1 VVLVE
6 PIRLGARMSPLARAQ
21 VALVGAALTAHGVPW
36 TFVGVTTR
44 GDVDGRP
51 LSEIGGTGIF
61 VGAIRDALRADTIDV
76 AVHSLKDLPT
86 MPADDLEVVAIPE
99 REDTRDV
106 LVGCR
111 LADLTDGVR
120 VGTGSPRREM
130 QLLDWAGRSGIDLK
144 VVPVRGNVDTRIAR
158 VSSGELDAVVLA
170 AAGLRR
176 LGHLDDLDPS
186 STDTVV
192 SSLPAEILDHSL
204 MLPAPGQGALAC
216 EISRSLSIERR
227 AAVAALDHPI
237 ARAESLAER
246 GFLAALEAG
255 CTAPVGTRVV
265 VKSVRG
271 TTLDLTLTA
280 VIGRTLLSNVSEP
293 PKTDPVLRFEAS
305 GASSEPWEF
314 GVYQAGQ
321 VLSALPDLPRPRR
334 TDHGGGA
341 QQNARSQ

>member
-1 VVLVE
+1 MVE
-6 PIRLGARMSPLARAQ
+6 PLRLGARMSPLARAQ

-51 LSEIGGTGIF
+51 LSEIGGTGVF
-61 VGAIRDALRADTIDV
+61 VGAIRDALRAGTIDV

-86 MPADDLEVVAIPE
+86 LPADDLEVAAIPE

-106 LVGCR
+106 LVGRR

-120 VGTGSPRREM
+120 VGTGSPRRAM
-130 QLLDWAGRSGIDLK
+130 QLLDWAAGAGIELE
-144 VVPVRGNVDTRIAR
+144 VVPVRGNVDTRIGR
-158 VSSGELDAVVLA
+158 VSSGEVDAVVLA

-176 LGHLDDLDPS
+176 LGHLAGDANSPS
-186 STDTVV
+186 ATV
-192 SSLPAEILDHSL
+192 SSLPAEVLDHRV

-280 VIGRTLLSNVSEP
+280 VIGRTLLSNLSEP

>member
-1 VVLVE
+1 VRPVE
-6 PIRLGARMSPLARAQ
+6 PIRLGARTSPLARAQ
-21 VALVGAALTAHGVPW
+21 VALVSAALAARGVPS

-51 LSEIGGTGIF
+51 LSEIGGTGVF
-61 VGAIRDALRADTIDV
+61 VGAVRDALRAGSIDV

-86 MPADDLEVVAIPE
+86 APADDLELVAIPE

-106 LVGCR
+106 LIGCR
-111 LADLTDGVR
+111 LADLRDGVR
-120 VGTGSPRREM
+120 VGTGSPRRAM
-130 QLLDWAGRSGIDLK
+130 QLLDWAARADIDLE

-158 VSSGELDAVVLA
+158 VSSGEVNAVVLA

-176 LGHLDDLDPS
+176 LGHLTEIDPAQ
-186 STDTVV
+186 TDTVV
-192 SSLPAEILDHSL
+192 SSLQAEILDHRV
-204 MLPAPGQGALAC
+204 MLPAPGQGALAL

-227 AAVAALDHPI
+227 AAVAALDHPT

-255 CTAPVGTRVV
+255 CTAPVGTRAV

-280 VIGRTLLSNVSEP
+280 VIGRTLLSNLSEP

-305 GASSEPWEF
+305 GTSRQPWDF

-334 TDHGGGA
+334 
-341 QQNARSQ
+341 

>member
-1 VVLVE
+1 VE
-6 PIRLGARMSPLARAQ
+6 PIRLGARRSPLARAQ

-51 LSEIGGTGIF
+51 LAEIGGTGIF
-61 VGAIRDALRADTIDV
+61 VGAVRDALRAGTIDV

-106 LVGCR
+106 LIGRR

-120 VGTGSPRREM
+120 VGTGSPRRAM
-130 QLLDWAGRSGIDLK
+130 QLLDWAARAGIELE
-144 VVPVRGNVDTRIAR
+144 VVPVRGNVDTRIGR
-158 VSSGELDAVVLA
+158 VSSGEVDAVVLA

-176 LGHLDDLDPS
+176 LGHLASNDP
-186 STDTVV
+186 TEADIVV
-192 SSLPAEILDHSL
+192 SSLQAQILDHEV
-204 MLPAPGQGALAC
+204 MLPAPGQGALAL
-216 EISRSLSIERR
+216 EISRSLSIECR

-237 ARAESLAER
+237 ARAEALAER

-280 VIGRTLLSNVSEP
+280 VIGRTLLSNLSEP

-334 TDHGGGA
+334 IDPGGGA

>member
-1 VVLVE
+1 VTSVE
-6 PIRLGARMSPLARAQ
+6 PIRLGARRSPLARAQ
-21 VALVGAALTAHGVPW
+21 VALVSAALAARGVPS

-51 LSEIGGTGIF
+51 LSEIGGTGVF
-61 VGAIRDALRADTIDV
+61 VGAVRDALRAGSIDV

-86 MPADDLEVVAIPE
+86 EPADDLEVVAIPE

-106 LVGCR
+106 LIGCR
-111 LADLTDGVR
+111 LADLRDGVR
-120 VGTGSPRREM
+120 VGTGSPRRAM
-130 QLLDWAGRSGIDLK
+130 QLLDWAARAGIDLE
-144 VVPVRGNVDTRIAR
+144 VVPIRGNVDTRIAR
-158 VSSGELDAVVLA
+158 VSSGEVDAVVLA

-176 LGHLDDLDPS
+176 LGHLTEVGPAA
-186 STDTVV
+186 TDTVV
-192 SSLPAEILDHSL
+192 SSLQAEILDYRV
-204 MLPAPGQGALAC
+204 MLPAPGQGALAL

-227 AAVAALDHPI
+227 AAVAALDHPT

-280 VIGRTLLSNVSEP
+280 VIGRTLVSNLSEP
-293 PKTDPVLRFEAS
+293 PKADPVLRFEAS
-305 GASSEPWEF
+305 GTSPKPWDF

-321 VLSALPDLPRPRR
+321 VLSALPDPPRPRR
-334 TDHGGGA
+334 
-341 QQNARSQ
+341 

>member
-1 VVLVE
+1 MVTSVE
-6 PIRLGARMSPLARAQ
+6 PIRLGARRSPLARAQ
-21 VALVGAALTAHGVPW
+21 VALVSAALAARGVPS

-44 GDVDGRP
+44 GDVDSRP
-51 LSEIGGTGIF
+51 LSEIGGTGVF
-61 VGAIRDALRADTIDV
+61 VGAVRDALRAGSIDV

-86 MPADDLEVVAIPE
+86 TPAEDLEVAAIPE

-106 LVGCR
+106 LIGCR
-111 LADLTDGVR
+111 LADLRDGVR
-120 VGTGSPRREM
+120 VGTGAPRRAM
-130 QLLDWAGRSGIDLK
+130 QLLDWAARAGIDLE

-158 VSSGELDAVVLA
+158 VSSGEVDAVVLA

-176 LGHLDDLDPS
+176 LGHLTEVDPAE
-186 STDTVV
+186 TDTVV
-192 SSLPAEILDHSL
+192 SSLQAEILDYRV
-204 MLPAPGQGALAC
+204 MLPAPGQGALAL
-216 EISRSLSIERR
+216 EISRSLSIDRR
-227 AAVAALDHPI
+227 AAVAALDHPT

-280 VIGRTLLSNVSEP
+280 VIGRTLVSNLSEP
-293 PKTDPVLRFEAS
+293 PKADPVLRFEAS
-305 GASSEPWEF
+305 GTSPKPWDF

-321 VLSALPDLPRPRR
+321 VLSALPDPPRPRR
-334 TDHGGGA
+334 
-341 QQNARSQ
+341 